1 MGRDDYTTLG
11 KAEDGFWIAVCDD
24 EAHWVGARDKDGN
37 CLAQDRS
44 GYMHIYIQD
53 GEVRAR

>member
-1 MGRDDYTTLG
+1 MADDYTTLG
-11 KAEDGFWIAVCDD
+11 KAEDGFWCAVSDST
-24 EAHWVGARDKDGN
+24 AHQVKVLDKDGN
-37 CLAQDRS
+37 TLATDLS

>member
-1 MGRDDYTTLG
+1 MRDDYTTLG
-11 KAEDGFWIAVCDD
+11 KAEDGFWVAISD
-24 EAHWVGARDKDGN
+24 EHANWVAALDKDGN
-37 CLAQDRS
+37 CLAQDHS